1 MGFSRDRRER
11 RSHQPASLARR
22 ALGKITSRRASAF
35 SEAKASRKV
44 STPST
49 QRIAEACPDLGD
61 RMASLTP
68 PPGAPV
74 LNQKRRGFCSKPKP
88 PPLL

>member
-44 STPST
+44 STPPT
-49 QRIAEACPDLGD
+49 LGVAEAV
-61 RMASLTP
+61 
-68 PPGAPV
+68 PGQGALFAEQTTLAEV
-74 LNQKRRGFCSKPKP
+74 RG
-88 PPLL
+88 